1 MPRAASTVSPQIR
14 ASPPRSRFRCF
25 GTMRS
30 PARSLSPSSPP
41 RSRSTRRSGS
51 SCPSSRPAPPRS
63 PKTSKPGRTIA
74 SGDSGFLAQAGDHR
88 LAQHIVAAGV
98 GIGRQ
103 PLQLSF
109 LLALAVA
116 LPGFQHFLV
125 LDRLRLDELPR
136 DRATLPPVADR
147 KRVVK
152 GKSVSERV
160 DLVGRR
166 INQNKQ
172 Q

>member
-1 MPRAASTVSPQIR
+1 
-14 ASPPRSRFRCF
+14 
-25 GTMRS
+25 MRS

-63 PKTSKPGRTIA
+63 PKTSKLGRTIA

-109 LLALAVA
+109 LLALAVP
-116 LPGFQHFLV
+116 LLGFQPFLV

-136 DRATLPPVADR
+136 DRWTV
-147 KRVVK
+147 
-152 GKSVSERV
+152 GSEI
-160 DLVGRR
+160 GRAHV
-166 INQNKQ
+166 
-172 Q
+172 